1 MTSTYQ
7 PRVNSGTLINN
18 YNKTAET
25 HADFKGSI
33 YIDKDLL
40 IELVK
45 NRTSE
50 LIEVKLAGWKKL
62 DKNGK
67 PCVSLQVD
75 TWKPQERQ
83 DAPEQSQKDPW
94 EQ

>member
-7 PRVNSGTLINN
+7 PRANAGNLINN
-18 YNKTAET
+18 YQKKQEN
-25 HADFKGSI
+25 HADFKGSV

-50 LIEVKLAGWKKL
+50 LVEIKLAGWKKL

-67 PCVSLQVD
+67 PCVSLQID

-83 DAPEQSQKDPW
+83 DAPAQEKDPW
-94 EQ
+94 DR

>member
-1 MTSTYQ
+1 MSTTYQ
-7 PRVNSGTLINN
+7 PRANAGNLINN
-18 YNKTAET
+18 YNKKAEN

-33 YIDKDLL
+33 YIDKDML

-50 LIEVKLAGWKKL
+50 LIEIKLGGWKKL

-75 TWKPQERQ
+75 TWKPKEKQIDQ
-83 DAPEQSQKDPW
+83 QQKDPW